1 MAAVNYSTLAGDVL
15 AAVGGEENVAG
26 VVHCA
31 TRLRFTLRDR
41 SRADKDV
48 VTSLPGVITVVEN
61 GGQFQVVVGN
71 NVSKVYAGLPA
82 SLTEGD
88 RVAGGGDS
96 GGQKVGILS
105 RTIDVVSAIFA
116 PVLGVLAATGI
127 LKGLLIIL
135 STTGVLPATSTTY
148 QVLFA
153 TADAFFAF
161 LPMLLAVTS
170 ARKFGANV
178 FTAMAVAG
186 ALIYTN
192 LVNVTWVINGERVP
206 LTMLEYLRA
215 GNPVDFLGIPVLLQ
229 TYTSSVVPIILA
241 VWLLS
246 YVERGANRII
256 HESVRSFITPLISL
270 VVVVPVTLLTIGPA
284 GTWVSALMADL
295 MTSAYQFSPIVL
307 GILMGGLWQVLVIF
321 GVHWGIVPLF
331 INNIAN
337 TGFDYMKSAAFPAV
351 LAQAGAALGVSLRL
365 REKKT
370 KALGFSATLA
380 AVFGVTE
387 PAIYGITL
395 PRKRAFLVAG
405 ISGAIGGA
413 IVGAAGV
420 KVFSTGAPGLLTL
433 PIGIDPSGDPANI
446 IWLIAGTVIAFV
458 LSAIGTYFFG
468 FSSADLAKDRA
479 AAAAE
484 HTAIDD
490 APAATGSLTVVS
502 PARGEIV
509 ALSEVPDQA
518 FASGAMGQG
527 FAVRPTDGT
536 FVAPLA
542 GTVVVAQGHAYGIK
556 SPEGAELLV
565 HIGID
570 TVGLNGVPFTPRVAV
585 GDIVQAGAPLVDVD
599 LEAIRAAGLDP
610 VTPVVVI
617 NSTDFG
623 VFEVNGLG
631 ATAAGAPALVAKQ
644 VS

>member
-1 MAAVNYSTLAGDVL
+1 MATVNYSTLAGDVL
-15 AAVGGEENVAG
+15 SAVGGEDNVAG

-41 SRADKDV
+41 ARADKAA
-48 VTSLPGVITVVEN
+48 VTALPGVITVVEN

-88 RVAGGGDS
+88 RVPGANEA
-96 GGQKVGILS
+96 GQKVGILS
-105 RTIDVVSAIFA
+105 RVIDVVSAIFA
-116 PVLGVLAATGI
+116 PILGVLAATGI

-153 TADAFFAF
+153 TGDAFFAF
-161 LPMLLAVTS
+161 LPMLLAVTT

-192 LVNVTWVINGERVP
+192 LVNVTWVIDGERVP
-206 LTMLEYLRA
+206 MTMLEYLRA
-215 GNPVDFLGIPVLLQ
+215 GNAVDFLGIPVLLQ

-246 YVERGANRII
+246 YVERLANRFI
-256 HESVRSFITPLISL
+256 HEAVRSFITPLISL
-270 VVVVPVTLLTIGPA
+270 VIVVPVTLLTIGPA
-284 GTWVSALMADL
+284 GTWVSALMANL
-295 MTSAYQFSPIVL
+295 MTGAYQFSPIVL

-351 LAQAGAALGVSLRL
+351 LAQAGAALGVTLRL

-413 IVGAAGV
+413 IVGAGGV

-433 PIGIDPSGDPANI
+433 PIGIDPSGDPTNF
-446 IWLIAGTVIAFV
+446 IWLIVGTIVAFV

-468 FSSADLAKDRA
+468 FSRADLAKDRA

-484 HTAIDD
+484 RVTVETPVHTA
-490 APAATGSLTVVS
+490 PGSLTVLS
-502 PARGEIV
+502 PARGEVV
-509 ALSEVPDQA
+509 ALAEVPDKA

-527 FAVRPTDGT
+527 FAVRPADGT
-536 FVAPLA
+536 FVSPAT
-542 GTVVVAQGHAYGIK
+542 GEVVVAQGHAYGIK
-556 SPEGAELLV
+556 TADGAELLV

-570 TVGLNGVPFTPRVAV
+570 TVALDGAPFTPRVKV
-585 GDIVQAGAPLVDVD
+585 GDTVTAGAPLVDVD
-599 LEAIRAAGLDP
+599 LAAVRAAGLDAI
-610 VTPVVVI
+610 TPVVVI
-617 NSTDFG
+617 NSSDFG
-623 VFEVNGLG
+623 AFEVNGLG
-631 ATAAGAPALVAKQ
+631 AAAAGAPALVAKQ